1 MPHMTYT
8 TLIGDK
14 ETEGSLRNWLN
25 SATTPSAQIIHEAEQ
40 FIYQRLRV
48 REMILEDTGTY
59 GSVDS
64 GVLTLPTA
72 YRSPVLLQFTG
83 VNRVFPKHKLLDF
96 VSTQFGYD
104 SAGVRITGTP
114 QYWATNATQIVF
126 EVFADKTFNYQ
137 LLYHGSLTALASSS
151 NETNVLTERYPRL
164 FRTILM
170 GLGYEFHED
179 DKRAVQY
186 LTKGEALIFATEVEK
201 DLELMGADLAVQVP
215 GTDYGHGYGS
225 GYY

>member
-14 ETEGSLRNWLN
+14 ATEGSVRNWVNDALIPA
-25 SATTPSAQIIHEAEQ
+25 SQVIHEAEQ

-48 REMILEDTGTY
+48 REMIIEQTGTY
-59 GSVDS
+59 GSSDS
-64 GVLTLPTA
+64 GVLTLDTA
-72 YRSPVLLQFTG
+72 YRSPILLQFTG

-126 EVFADKTFNYQ
+126 EVFADKTFNFQ
-137 LLYHGSLTALASSS
+137 LLYHGSLAALASTS
-151 NETNVLTERYPRL
+151 NETNFLTDRYPRL

-170 GLGYEFHED
+170 GIAYEWQED

-186 LTKGEALIFATEVEK
+186 LTKGEALIFETEVEK
-201 DLELMGADLAVQVP
+201 DLELTGADLAVQVP